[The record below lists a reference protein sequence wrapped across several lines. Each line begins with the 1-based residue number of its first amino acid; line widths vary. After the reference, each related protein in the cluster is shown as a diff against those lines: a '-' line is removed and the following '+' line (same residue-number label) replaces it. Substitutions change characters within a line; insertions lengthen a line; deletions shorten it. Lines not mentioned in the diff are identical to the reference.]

1 MANEG
6 RNSDDDLDDQWL
18 YDHLMKNDGRVKLL
32 KCQEER
38 IIYLRTIGCS
48 YKAIR
53 AHFLDNISESR
64 IYYIVNPA
72 SYEVNKRLSSVTQSK
87 RKYLGSEDKK
97 KVNKKH
103 WAKKRKGSG
112 LLEGT
117 LFDNQ

>member
-1 MANEG
+1 MAE
-6 RNSDDDLDDQWL
+6 RKPEVDDDNSMWL

-38 IIYLRTIGCS
+38 IIYLRTIGNS

-53 AHFLDNISESR
+53 AYFLDNISESR

-72 SYEVNKRLSSVTQSK
+72 SYEVNNRLSSITQTK

-103 WAKKRKGSG
+103 WAKKRKGSD
-112 LLEGT
+112 LLEGK
-117 LFDNQ
+117 LFDSD